1 MTSERKQFSAEI
13 HKRAIKKFTRRK
25 VIVNSIDDIWAMDL
39 ADLNSLIS
47 YNNEYRCMLCIV
59 DVFSKFA
66 WAVSLKDKT
75 AETVLSAVQGV
86 VKKIKKTPKK
96 FWVDQGSEFY
106 NKKFQAWIKDKNITM
121 LLNSRREQIS
131 RC

>member
-25 VIVNSIDDIWAMDL
+25 VILNRIDDIWAMDL
-39 ADLNSLIS
+39 ADLNSLVS
-47 YNNEYRCMLCIV
+47 YNDGCRYMLCIV

-66 WAVSLKDKT
+66 WAVPLKNKT

-86 VKKIKKTPKK
+86 VKKSKRTPKK
-96 FWVDQGSEFY
+96 FWVRKGILQQEVSSLDQG
-106 NKKFQAWIKDKNITM
+106 
-121 LLNSRREQIS
+121 
-131 RC
+131 